1 MSSLRTLLGAR
12 RGLASFPSCQDMVR
26 RSLTTS
32 SSKPAWLSFS
42 KEQEKSSAHSK
53 LLSKDTSV
61 YEMVTDYVIP
71 SQWEEYLQNKKLQIE
86 YTQDSPGI
94 KGELVGSWR
103 SVTGDTAFKA
113 FHLYKYQDGWDDI
126 DSDRAAKK
134 LSADYQSVCRS
145 GLPTISQQDSELTK
159 GFVFWPSPDKRV
171 GGNVYDIRTYRLK
184 PGSVY
189 DWSQY
194 WSKAIVMRSNVR
206 QDVPY
211 CGMFTQLGQLH
222 TIYHIWCYQ
231 SMADRK
237 ACREATWH
245 YPEWNDVVANTVP
258 LVDTMTTRILEPLP
272 FSPTQ

>member
-94 KGELVGSWR
+94 K
-103 SVTGDTAFKA
+103 
-113 FHLYKYQDGWDDI
+113 
-126 DSDRAAKK
+126 
-134 LSADYQSVCRS
+134 
-145 GLPTISQQDSELTK
+145 
-159 GFVFWPSPDKRV
+159 
-171 GGNVYDIRTYRLK
+171 
-184 PGSVY
+184 
-189 DWSQY
+189 
-194 WSKAIVMRSNVR
+194 
-206 QDVPY
+206 
-211 CGMFTQLGQLH
+211 
-222 TIYHIWCYQ
+222 
-231 SMADRK
+231 
-237 ACREATWH
+237 
-245 YPEWNDVVANTVP
+245 
-258 LVDTMTTRILEPLP
+258 
-272 FSPTQ
+272 